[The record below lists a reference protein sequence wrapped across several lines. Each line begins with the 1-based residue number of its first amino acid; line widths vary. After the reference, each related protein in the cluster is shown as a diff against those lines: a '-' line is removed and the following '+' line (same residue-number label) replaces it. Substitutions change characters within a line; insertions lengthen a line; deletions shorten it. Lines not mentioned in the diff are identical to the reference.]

1 MVQKVTIKKH
11 NTRAS
16 SGVVMTKDPEA
27 YEKTVEQAESKK
39 VTTLPKRKKEEEKK
53 FDFDQSEDV
62 NTKKRKSAVEE
73 DQEFSDSP
81 QPGKKDKKKKDKKK
95 KDKKKKDKKKNRK
108 KDDDDSDF
116 SNHTPSTKYGKVV
129 AVKAARNSSQKT
141 LEVIEIPSSSSL
153 EKDEQ
158 QRDERESTIKFKVFT
173 GKDSA
178 VSKIQNNFYKLMDKN
193 LTRLIA
199 VVDMFIQHCKYLR
212 KNVQDE
218 NTNPLDIAKSDVAVL
233 CHIYNYYVTSDSST
247 TNVLSA
253 FNNTFPK
260 QLTLFVSKLDVE
272 NNIKFTSVFQNFY
285 SILLFLDFLKDND
298 KVVGHKQQKVD
309 VNDEVLF
316 GLEIHS
322 GMFNSISKNIIK
334 DYYDKRDVYGMYW
347 VGKGKILRFNDDE
360 NCVVEVISFKSNLD
374 KILMFQLGE
383 KEMVVHKSKLNK
395 LNYEFQKSIEE
406 DDRRI
411 FEPIKPPSL
420 DEKKEEI
427 LVDTER
433 QQFQSQVIHLAQ
445 PVYFTPTPQPSQTF
459 TPTQPSSTQQ
469 SLNSFISDSATLTPR
484 NENVPSQTFTP
495 TQPSLNSF
503 ISDDNYKNSLLSF
516 LRNDDSG
523 YLDKNIDDKSPLE
536 IAVYYKKKY
545 ENLHKKYLV
554 AIESIKHFNK
564 LYNSIKT
571 WQKKNTKVV
580 KSLSL
585 LGVDIEEL
593 DRDVIIRTFKS
604 GNTYVLKQSIINEL
618 LELKF
623 YKRQVRLACFLF
635 NKELTEK
642 GLFYDLSHKERIE
655 LYSILFDIEKRESI
669 TKGHLFLDD
678 EDKFVKSKIKNLK
691 QYVHDLERRSKIKR
705 NSSSSEKSSDSESEE
720 EEEAEEEEEG
730 EE

>member
-39 VTTLPKRKKEEEKK
+39 KNKE
-53 FDFDQSEDV
+53 
-62 NTKKRKSAVEE
+62 
-73 DQEFSDSP
+73 
-81 QPGKKDKKKKDKKK
+81 
-95 KDKKKKDKKKNRK
+95 KKKNRK
-108 KDDDDSDF
+108 KDDNDSDF

-129 AVKAARNSSQKT
+129 AVKAVRNSSQKT
-141 LEVIEIPSSSSL
+141 LEVIEILSSSSL
-153 EKDEQ
+153 EEDEQ

-233 CHIYNYYVTSDSST
+233 CHIYNYYVTSDSLT
-247 TNVLSA
+247 INVLSA

-427 LVDTER
+427 LVDAER

-523 YLDKNIDDKSPLE
+523 YLNKNIDDKSPLE

-545 ENLHKKYLV
+545 ENLHKKYL
-554 AIESIKHFNK
+554 
-564 LYNSIKT
+564 
-571 WQKKNTKVV
+571 KKNTKVV

-585 LGVDIEEL
+585 LGVDIEEQ

-720 EEEAEEEEEG
+720 KEEAEEEEEG

>member
-1 MVQKVTIKKH
+1 
-11 NTRAS
+11 
-16 SGVVMTKDPEA
+16 
-27 YEKTVEQAESKK
+27 
-39 VTTLPKRKKEEEKK
+39 
-53 FDFDQSEDV
+53 
-62 NTKKRKSAVEE
+62 
-73 DQEFSDSP
+73 
-81 QPGKKDKKKKDKKK
+81 
-95 KDKKKKDKKKNRK
+95 
-108 KDDDDSDF
+108 
-116 SNHTPSTKYGKVV
+116 
-129 AVKAARNSSQKT
+129 
-141 LEVIEIPSSSSL
+141 
-153 EKDEQ
+153 
-158 QRDERESTIKFKVFT
+158 
-173 GKDSA
+173 
-178 VSKIQNNFYKLMDKN
+178 
-193 LTRLIA
+193 
-199 VVDMFIQHCKYLR
+199 MFCL
-212 KNVQDE
+212 
-218 NTNPLDIAKSDVAVL
+218 LL
-233 CHIYNYYVTSDSST
+233 
-247 TNVLSA
+247 
-253 FNNTFPK
+253 NNTFPK

-360 NCVVEVISFKSNLD
+360 NCVVEIISFKSNLD

-383 KEMVVHKSKLNK
+383 KEMVVYKSKLNK
-395 LNYEFQKSIEE
+395 LNYEFQKSIEK
-406 DDRRI
+406 DNRRI
-411 FEPIKPPSL
+411 FEPIKLPSL

-427 LVDTER
+427 LVDAER
-433 QQFQSQVIHLAQ
+433 QQFQILVKRFGITS
-445 PVYFTPTPQPSQTF
+445 
-459 TPTQPSSTQQ
+459 
-469 SLNSFISDSATLTPR
+469 
-484 NENVPSQTFTP
+484 
-495 TQPSLNSF
+495 
-503 ISDDNYKNSLLSF
+503 
-516 LRNDDSG
+516 

-554 AIESIKHFNK
+554 VIESIKHFNK

-585 LGVDIEEL
+585 LGVDIEEQ

-623 YKRQVRLACFLF
+623 YKRQVGLACFLF

-655 LYSILFDIEKRESI
+655 LYSILFDIEKRKSI

>member
-11 NTRAS
+11 NTKAS

-27 YEKTVEQAESKK
+27 YEKTVEQAKSKK
-39 VTTLPKRKKEEEKK
+39 VTTPPKRKKEKEEE
-53 FDFDQSEDV
+53 FDSDQSEDV

-81 QPGKKDKKKKDKKK
+81 QPGKKDKKKKDKSVNTKKRKSGVEEDQEFSDFPQPGKKDKKK

-153 EKDEQ
+153 EEDEQ

-199 VVDMFIQHCKYLR
+199 VVDMFIQHCKYLC

-218 NTNPLDIAKSDVAVL
+218 NTNPLDIAKSDVTVL

-322 GMFNSISKNIIK
+322 GMFNLISKNIIK

-347 VGKGKILRFNDDE
+347 VGKGKILRFNDDK

-406 DDRRI
+406 DDRKI
-411 FEPIKPPSL
+411 FEPIKLPSL

-427 LVDTER
+427 LVD
-433 QQFQSQVIHLAQ
+433 
-445 PVYFTPTPQPSQTF
+445 
-459 TPTQPSSTQQ
+459 
-469 SLNSFISDSATLTPR
+469 
-484 NENVPSQTFTP
+484 
-495 TQPSLNSF
+495 
-503 ISDDNYKNSLLSF
+503 
-516 LRNDDSG
+516 
-523 YLDKNIDDKSPLE
+523 
-536 IAVYYKKKY
+536 
-545 ENLHKKYLV
+545 
-554 AIESIKHFNK
+554 
-564 LYNSIKT
+564 
-571 WQKKNTKVV
+571 
-580 KSLSL
+580 
-585 LGVDIEEL
+585 
-593 DRDVIIRTFKS
+593 
-604 GNTYVLKQSIINEL
+604 
-618 LELKF
+618 
-623 YKRQVRLACFLF
+623 
-635 NKELTEK
+635 
-642 GLFYDLSHKERIE
+642 
-655 LYSILFDIEKRESI
+655 
-669 TKGHLFLDD
+669 
-678 EDKFVKSKIKNLK
+678 
-691 QYVHDLERRSKIKR
+691 
-705 NSSSSEKSSDSESEE
+705 
-720 EEEAEEEEEG
+720 AE
-730 EE
+730 